1 MIVFVGGIHGV
12 GKTYLG
18 APAAQQ
24 LGVRHATASQ
34 LIREERGLQTWGTDK
49 RVAGIDENQA
59 ALVSATTRL
68 RAEGQRLLLDGH
80 FVLRDANGS
89 LNEVDV
95 QVFRDLQI
103 GAVLHLATELDVVQ
117 GRLRERGDHS
127 WSKSELRML
136 ADHEEAHAHRV
147 STELCLPLRKLFSPT
162 SESFLTALRDILA
175 LGASDVCLQARRET
189 EGG

>member
-18 APAAQQ
+18 APAAQH
-24 LGVRHATASQ
+24 LGIRHATASQ

-59 ALVSATTRL
+59 ALVSATARL

-80 FVLRDANGS
+80 FVLRETSGS
-89 LNEVDV
+89 LTMVDV

-103 GAVLHLATELDVVQ
+103 GAALLLATELDVVLN
-117 GRLRERGDHS
+117 RLRERGDHS
-127 WSKSELRML
+127 WSESELRTL
-136 ADHEEAHAHRV
+136 ADYEEAHARRV
-147 STELCLPLRKLFSPT
+147 SEELRLPLKHLVSPT
-162 SESFLTALRDILA
+162 REDFVSALRVA
-175 LGASDVCLQARRET
+175 LEP
-189 EGG
+189 